1 MSRITKTRSRRKTAL
16 WRLLAAVLVL
26 ALAWL
31 SLGTSLSPGQTI
43 RRAER
48 LCGLEETLL
57 LRQESI
63 AGVTLSFSENDDAF
77 LVTTHRLDW
86 RLNWWNI
93 STPLLLIDRGKGDP
107 HCQAG
112 ALTFFDQDEKTDTVF
127 LFGWTD
133 LPDAVLAAA
142 DSPDETDSTEDSS
155 YACLTAPVEEE
166 GYFWAK
172 AVLPNPPEQSLRYP
186 KQLRLLDR
194 AGEVLLTYDL
204 SDHWALRGIPT
215 S

>member
-31 SLGTSLSPGQTI
+31 CLGTSLSPGQTI

-48 LCGLEETLL
+48 LCGLEETHL

-77 LVTTHRLDW
+77 LVTTHRL
-86 RLNWWNI
+86 NWWNI
-93 STPLLLIDRGKGDP
+93 STPLLLIDRGKEDP

-112 ALTFFDQDEKTDTVF
+112 VLAFLDQEAERSTFF

-133 LPDAVLAAA
+133 LPDAVSTVTYSPESEAAR
-142 DSPDETDSTEDSS
+142 
-155 YACLTAPVEEE
+155 YANLTAPVAED

-172 AVLPNPPEQSLRYP
+172 TVLPNCAAQPLSYP
-186 KQLRLLDR
+186 MQLQLLDQD
-194 AGEVLLTYDL
+194 GEVLLTCDL
-204 SDHWALRGIPT
+204 SDCWANQAIRTL
-215 S
+215 

>member
-1 MSRITKTRSRRKTAL
+1 MSHTTKTWSRRKTAL

-26 ALAWL
+26 VLTWL
-31 SLGTSLSPGQTI
+31 CLGTSLTPGQTI

-48 LCGLEETLL
+48 LCGLEETHL
-57 LRQESI
+57 LRQERI
-63 AGVTLSFSENDDAF
+63 AGVTLSFSENADAF
-77 LVTTHRLDW
+77 LVTAHRLDW
-86 RLNWWNI
+86 HLNWWNI
-93 STPLLLIDRGKGDP
+93 STPLLHINRGKGDP

-112 ALTFFDQDEKTDTVF
+112 ALTFFNRDEETDTVF

-133 LPDAVLAAA
+133 LPGAVLATAG
-142 DSPDETDSTEDSS
+142 SPDEIAPADGSS
-155 YACLTAPVEEE
+155 FAYLTTSVEEG

-172 AVLPNPPEQSLRYP
+172 AIFPNPPAQPLRYP
-186 KQLRLLDR
+186 KQLRLLDQ
-194 AGEVLLTYDL
+194 GGDVLLTYDL

>member
-1 MSRITKTRSRRKTAL
+1 MSRTTKTWSRRKTAL
-16 WRLLAAVLVL
+16 GRLLAAVLVL
-26 ALAWL
+26 VLAWL
-31 SLGTSLSPGQTI
+31 CLGTSLTPGQTI

-48 LCGLEETLL
+48 LCGLEETHL
-57 LRQESI
+57 LRQENI
-63 AGVTLSFSENDDAF
+63 AGVTLSFSENADAF
-77 LVTTHRLDW
+77 LVTAHRLDW

-93 STPLLLIDRGKGDP
+93 STPLLLIDRGKEDP
-107 HCQAG
+107 HCQAW

-133 LPDAVLAAA
+133 LPDAVLAAS
-142 DSPDETDSTEDSS
+142 DSPDETEDSS

-186 KQLRLLDR
+186 KQLRLLDQ
-194 AGEVLLTYDL
+194 AGEVLLTCDL
-204 SDHWALRGIPT
+204 SDCWANQAIRTL
-215 S
+215 

>member
-1 MSRITKTRSRRKTAL
+1 MSRIPKTRSRRKTAL

-31 SLGTSLSPGQTI
+31 CLGTSLSPGQTI

-48 LCGLEETLL
+48 LCGLEETHL

-93 STPLLLIDRGKGDP
+93 STPLLLIDRGKEDP

-112 ALTFFDQDEKTDTVF
+112 VLAFLDQEAERSTFF
-127 LFGWTD
+127 LFGWTCQT
-133 LPDAVLAAA
+133 P
-142 DSPDETDSTEDSS
+142 SPPSP
-155 YACLTAPVEEE
+155 TARRARPPATPTSPPPWRRT
-166 GYFWAK
+166 GISGPRPSCPT
-172 AVLPNPPEQSLRYP
+172 VLPSL
-186 KQLRLLDR
+186 
-194 AGEVLLTYDL
+194 
-204 SDHWALRGIPT
+204 
-215 S
+215 

>member
-1 MSRITKTRSRRKTAL
+1 MSRTTKTWSRRKTAL
-16 WRLLAAVLVL
+16 GRLLAAVLVL
-26 ALAWL
+26 VLAWL
-31 SLGTSLSPGQTI
+31 CLGTSLTPGQTI

-48 LCGLEETLL
+48 LCGLEETHL
-57 LRQESI
+57 LRQENI
-63 AGVTLSFSENDDAF
+63 AGVTLSFSENADAF
-77 LVTTHRLDW
+77 LVTAHRLDW

-93 STPLLLIDRGKGDP
+93 STPLLLIDRGKEDP

-133 LPDAVLAAA
+133 LPDAVLAAS
-142 DSPDETDSTEDSS
+142 DSPDETEDSS

-186 KQLRLLDR
+186 KQLRLLDQ
-194 AGEVLLTYDL
+194 AGEVLLTCDL
-204 SDHWALRGIPT
+204 SDCWANQAIRTL
-215 S
+215 

>member
-1 MSRITKTRSRRKTAL
+1 MSRTTKTWSRRKTAL
-16 WRLLAAVLVL
+16 GRLLAAVLVL
-26 ALAWL
+26 VLAWL
-31 SLGTSLSPGQTI
+31 CLGTSLTPGQTI

-48 LCGLEETLL
+48 LCGLEETHL
-57 LRQESI
+57 LRQENI
-63 AGVTLSFSENDDAF
+63 AGVTLSFSENADAF
-77 LVTTHRLDW
+77 LVTAHRLDW

-93 STPLLLIDRGKGDP
+93 STPLLLIDRGKGNP

-133 LPDAVLAAA
+133 LPDAVLAAS
-142 DSPDETDSTEDSS
+142 DSPDETEDSS

-186 KQLRLLDR
+186 KQLRLLDQ
-194 AGEVLLTYDL
+194 AGEVLLTCDL
-204 SDHWALRGIPT
+204 SDCWANQAIRTL
-215 S
+215 

>member
-31 SLGTSLSPGQTI
+31 CLGTSLSPGQTI

-48 LCGLEETLL
+48 LCGLEETHL

-63 AGVTLSFSENDDAF
+63 AGVTLSFSENADAF
-77 LVTTHRLDW
+77 LVTAHRLDW

-107 HCQAG
+107 HCQTGVLAFLDQE
-112 ALTFFDQDEKTDTVF
+112 AERSTFF

-133 LPDAVLAAA
+133 LPDAVSTVTYSPESEAAR
-142 DSPDETDSTEDSS
+142 
-155 YACLTAPVEEE
+155 YANLTAPVAED

-172 AVLPNPPEQSLRYP
+172 TVLPNCAAQPLSYP
-186 KQLRLLDR
+186 MQLQLLDQD
-194 AGEVLLTYDL
+194 GEVLLTCDL
-204 SDHWALRGIPT
+204 SDCWANQAIRTL
-215 S
+215 